1 MKENILFV
9 DDEPAV
15 LDSYRRLLHREFEME
30 TATSGP
36 EAIAILN
43 ERGPF
48 AVVVSDMQ
56 MPGMDGIQLLKKVR
70 EIAPDSVRLM
80 LTGHANIDVAI
91 DAVNE
96 GNIFRFLTKPCSRE
110 NMVKATQAAI
120 HQHRL
125 ITAEKELLEKTLS
138 GAIQVLTEV
147 LSLVNPTAFG
157 RSVRIRRYVQHIVA
171 ELRLPEP
178 WRFEAA
184 AMMSQLGCVT
194 LHPDTLD
201 AVYAGYELPVEE
213 QARYNEHPLVARDL
227 LSKIPRLEPVAWM
240 ITHQNDPLQINLRN
254 VGLDAVDIVSL
265 GAQILKVTLAF
276 DQLITKGMSPAQ
288 ACQELRDHPQEYDPL
303 LVDTLRN
310 TPAMTEEMELTTC
323 VINELRVGMMLQEEV
338 RTVNGILVVAKGQ
351 EITPSMMARLQN
363 FWQKKSIGNSV
374 LVLRRRNP
382 ASNEHIQS
390 TQVASAIPQR

>member
-1 MKENILFV
+1 MKEKLLFV
-9 DDEPAV
+9 DDEPAA
-15 LDSYRRLLHREFEME
+15 LDSYRRLLHKEFDLG

-36 EAIAILN
+36 EAIQALS
-43 ERGPF
+43 ESGPF

-70 EIAPDSVRLM
+70 EIAPDTVRLM

-110 NMVKATQAAI
+110 NMLKATQAAI

-147 LSLVNPTAFG
+147 LSLVNPTAFS
-157 RSVRIRRYVQHIVA
+157 RSVRIRRYVEHIAA
-171 ELRLPEP
+171 ELRLLEP

-201 AVYAGYELPVEE
+201 AVYGGHSLPPEE

-240 ITHQNDPLQINLRN
+240 ITHQNDPLQIDLKN
-254 VGLDAVDIVSL
+254 VGVTSVDIVSL
-265 GAQILKVTLAF
+265 GAQILKTTLAF
-276 DQLITKGMSPAQ
+276 DQLVTTGNSASQ
-288 ACQELRDHPQEYDPL
+288 ACQYLRERPQDYDPL
-303 LVDTLRN
+303 LVDTLQDL
-310 TPAMTEEMELTTC
+310 PAMEEEMDLTTC
-323 VINELRVGMMLQEEV
+323 AIKELRVGMMLQEEV

-363 FWQKKSIGNSV
+363 FWEKKSIGNTV
-374 LVLRRRNP
+374 LVMRRRNVVTQT
-382 ASNEHIQS
+382 NS
-390 TQVASAIPQR
+390 TSQQVVLPHRS

>member
-1 MKENILFV
+1 MKEKILFV

-15 LDSYRRLLHREFEME
+15 LDSYRRLLHKDFDLG
-30 TATSGP
+30 TAASGP
-36 EAIAILN
+36 EAIAVLTDS
-43 ERGPF
+43 GPF

-70 EIAPDSVRLM
+70 EIAPDTVRLM

-110 NMVKATQAAI
+110 NMLKAVQAAI

-147 LSLVNPTAFG
+147 LSLVNPTAFS
-157 RSVRIRRYVQHIVA
+157 RSVRIRRYVQHIAA

-201 AVYAGYELPVEE
+201 AVYAGHPLSTEE

-240 ITHQNDPLQINLRN
+240 ITHQNDPLHIDLRH
-254 VGLDAVDIVSL
+254 VGIGTVDIVSL
-265 GAQILKVTLAF
+265 GAQILKTTLAF
-276 DQLITKGMSPAQ
+276 DQLVTTGKSTHQ
-288 ACQELRDHPQEYDPL
+288 ACQYLRERSQDYDPL
-303 LVDTLRN
+303 LVDTLQDM
-310 TPAMTEEMELTTC
+310 PAIEEEMELTTC
-323 VINELRVGMMLQEEV
+323 AIKELRVGMMLQEEV

-351 EITPSMMARLQN
+351 EITQSMMARLQN
-363 FWQKKSIGNSV
+363 FWEKKSIGNTV
-374 LVLRRRNP
+374 LVMKRRKIVAQPN
-382 ASNEHIQS
+382 S
-390 TQVASAIPQR
+390 TSHPVALPQGS

>member
-1 MKENILFV
+1 MKEKILFV
-9 DDEPAV
+9 DDEPAA
-15 LDSYRRLLHREFEME
+15 LDSYRRLLRKDFDLE
-30 TATSGP
+30 TATSGS
-36 EAIAILN
+36 EAIQSLADS
-43 ERGPF
+43 GPF

-70 EIAPDSVRLM
+70 EIAPDTVRLM

-110 NMVKATQAAI
+110 NMVKATQAAL

-157 RSVRIRRYVQHIVA
+157 RSVRIRRYVQHIVK
-171 ELRLPEP
+171 ELHLAEP
-178 WRFEAA
+178 WRFDAA

-201 AVYAGYELPVEE
+201 AVYAGLPLSSEE

-240 ITHQNDPLQINLRN
+240 ITHQNDLLRIDLKN
-254 VGLDAVDIVSL
+254 VGVGGIDIVSL
-265 GAQILKVTLAF
+265 GAQILKTTLAF
-276 DQLITKGMSPAQ
+276 DQLVTTGKSVYQ
-288 ACQELRDHPQEYDPL
+288 ACQYLRERSQDYDPL
-303 LVDTLRN
+303 LVDTLQDM
-310 TPAMTEEMELTTC
+310 PAIEEEMELMSC
-323 VINELRVGMMLQEEV
+323 AIKELRVGMMLQEEV
-338 RTVNGILVVAKGQ
+338 RTLNGILVVAKGQ

-363 FWQKKSIGNSV
+363 FWEKKSIGNTV
-374 LVLRRRNP
+374 LVMRRRKVVAQQDSVN
-382 ASNEHIQS
+382 Q
-390 TQVASAIPQR
+390 QVALPQGS